1 MEKQTNP
8 TNVLICSRV
17 HFLMAGSFHVN
28 GQQADKDGGRK
39 IPATAS
45 LEIQFSKDLLTFY
58 KCAVEIR

>member
-1 MEKQTNP
+1 
-8 TNVLICSRV
+8 
-17 HFLMAGSFHVN
+17 MAGSFHVN